1 MVDKNQILRKLTEL
15 ETHLKEIKEFST
27 ISVEAYK
34 EDWKTQRIIE
44 RTLQII
50 IELCIDIAEHII
62 SDDHM
67 RLPTTYSDTFKV
79 LVENHVIDQS
89 LFNIMEKMAKF
100 RNVVV
105 HQYENIDAT
114 IVVRILR
121 KSLKDFVEYKDA
133 ILNYLNNKS

>member
-15 ETHLKEIKEFST
+15 ETHLKELKEFSD

-34 EDWKTQRIIE
+34 EDWKTQRIVE
-44 RTLQII
+44 RTLQIM
-50 IELCIDIAEHII
+50 IELCIDVAEHII
-62 SDDHM
+62 SDAHM

-79 LVENHVIDQS
+79 LYENHVIDQS

-105 HQYENIDAT
+105 HQYEKVDAEI
-114 IVVRILR
+114 IVTILR
-121 KSLKDFVEYKDA
+121 KSLNDFVVFKNA
-133 ILNYLNNKS
+133 IINYLYR